1 LAKFVGNVT
10 TNASVDVGGLK
21 FSTYWDQLTPENA
34 GKWGS
39 VQATATSA
47 FNWTTLDAIY
57 DYTQKNNIIFKEHA
71 FIWGS
76 QQPGGTLTVSHV
88 KNWMKAFCAR
98 YPNTKLIDVVNEPP
112 PHTTPTYVNNI
123 GGGTDT
129 SWQWIINAFTWARE
143 ACPNAILILN
153 DYNNI
158 EYTSDATNFVNI
170 ANKVKAAGAPIDAIG
185 AQAHGLDDGQVTF
198 ETAKGL
204 LESLNVITGLPVYIT
219 ELDISS
225 TDDETQLKLYQQYM
239 PLFRETSYVKGVTI
253 WGWIYGS
260 TWAQSPYS
268 GLVKSGKSRP
278 AMNYLMDYLG
288 RPAP

>member
-1 LAKFVGNVT
+1 MNTPFRAPRSFCLVSAIALLIACDNSLPDRAGSIDSGVGATSDQGGATSNQGGATSDQGGVTSDQGGATSDQGGATSDQGGATVNQGGTTSTSGTLAKFVGNVT
-10 TNASVDVGGLK
+10 TNDSADIGGLK

-39 VQATATSA
+39 VQATASSA

-57 DYTQKNNIIFKEHA
+57 DYTQKNNIIFKEHV

-76 QQPGGTLTVSHV
+76 QQPGGTITVSHV
-88 KNWMKAFCAR
+88 KNWMKTFCAR

-170 ANKVKAAGAPIDAIG
+170 ANKVKAAGAPIDAPRG
-185 AQAHGLDDGQVTF
+185 AGSRF
-198 ETAKGL
+198 
-204 LESLNVITGLPVYIT
+204 
-219 ELDISS
+219 
-225 TDDETQLKLYQQYM
+225 
-239 PLFRETSYVKGVTI
+239 
-253 WGWIYGS
+253 GW
-260 TWAQSPYS
+260 
-268 GLVKSGKSRP
+268 R
-278 AMNYLMDYLG
+278 D
-288 RPAP
+288 R